1 MLYYNSVYTNYVL
14 TNFELGKG
22 LNVLEQARYQEIAI
36 DIAHSIMMGE
46 YHEGVKIH
54 GRSTLAGR
62 YNVSPETIRR
72 AIAVLQNV
80 GVVMVSQ
87 GVGITVTSKAMA
99 EKFVKSFDQKGE
111 IQVFVEDL
119 KKLMDQRREN
129 DIKIESHLNKFLGY
143 ADRLMSRWLDIGE
156 IEIGKTSPAIGKTLS
171 ELKIREHTG
180 TTIVAVIR
188 DGFEQFS
195 PDAGFVL
202 RAEDVL
208 LAAGSAEGQQK
219 LKLML

>member
-1 MLYYNSVYTNYVL
+1 L
-14 TNFELGKG
+14 K
-22 LNVLEQARYQEIAI
+22 VLEQARYQEIAI
-36 DIAHSIMMGE
+36 DIAHAIMMGE

-99 EKFVKSFDQKGE
+99 EKFVKSFNQKGE
-111 IQVFVEDL
+111 IQVFLEDL
-119 KKLMDQRREN
+119 KSLMDIRREN
-129 DIKIESHLNKFLGY
+129 DIKIESHLNKLQGY
-143 ADRLMSRWLDIGE
+143 ADRIMSRWLDVGE
-156 IEIGKTSPAIGKTLS
+156 IEIGKTSPAIGKTLR
-171 ELKIREHTG
+171 ELKVRERTG
-180 TTIVAVIR
+180 TTIIAVVR

-195 PDAGFVL
+195 PEASFVL
-202 RAEDVL
+202 RGEDVL
-208 LAAGSAEGQQK
+208 LAAGSPEGQGK
-219 LKLML
+219 LQQLIL

>member
-1 MLYYNSVYTNYVL
+1 M
-14 TNFELGKG
+14 GKG
-22 LNVLEQARYQEIAI
+22 LNILEQARYQEIAI
-36 DIAHSIMMGE
+36 DIAHAIMMGE

-80 GVVMVSQ
+80 GVVVVSQ
-87 GVGITVTSKAMA
+87 GVGITVTSKALA

-119 KKLMDQRREN
+119 KKLMDQRRET
-129 DIKIESHLNKFLGY
+129 DMKIEIHLHKFLGY
-143 ADRLMSRWLDIGE
+143 TDRLMSRWLDVGE
-156 IEIGKTSPAIGKTLS
+156 IEIGKTSPAIGKTLR
-171 ELKIREHTG
+171 ELKIRERTG
-180 TTIVAVIR
+180 ATIVAVIR

-195 PDAGFVL
+195 PEASFVL
-202 RAEDVL
+202 RGEDVL
-208 LAAGSAEGQQK
+208 LVAGSAEGQEK
-219 LKLML
+219 LKSIIL

>member
-1 MLYYNSVYTNYVL
+1 MDH
-14 TNFELGKG
+14 
-22 LNVLEQARYQEIAI
+22 ARYQEIAI

-46 YHEGVKIH
+46 YREGVKIH

-62 YNVSPETIRR
+62 YKVSPETIRR

-80 GVVMVSQ
+80 GVVVVSQ

-99 EKFVKSFDQKGE
+99 EKFVKSYNQKGE

-119 KKLMDQRREN
+119 KKLMDQRRET
-129 DIKIESHLNKFLGY
+129 DLKIESHLNKFLGY
-143 ADRLMSRWLDIGE
+143 TDRLMSRWLDVGE
-156 IEIGKTSPAIGKTLS
+156 IEIGKDSPAIGLTLR
-171 ELKIREHTG
+171 ELKVRERTG
-180 TTIVAVIR
+180 TTIVAVVR

-195 PDAGFVL
+195 PEAGFVL

-208 LAAGSAEGQQK
+208 LAAGSPEGQEK
-219 LKLML
+219 LKLIL

>member
-1 MLYYNSVYTNYVL
+1 M
-14 TNFELGKG
+14 
-22 LNVLEQARYQEIAI
+22 LEQARYQEIAI
-36 DIAHSIMMGE
+36 DIAHAIMMGE

-87 GVGITVTSKAMA
+87 GVGITVTSKALA

-119 KKLMDQRREN
+119 KKLMDQRRET
-129 DIKIESHLNKFLGY
+129 DMKIEIHLNKFLGY
-143 ADRLMSRWLDIGE
+143 TDRLMSRWLDVGE
-156 IEIGKTSPAIGKTLS
+156 IEIGKTSPAIGKTLR
-171 ELKIREHTG
+171 ELKIRERTG
-180 TTIVAVIR
+180 ATIVAVIR

-195 PDAGFVL
+195 PEASFVL
-202 RAEDVL
+202 RGEDVL
-208 LAAGSAEGQQK
+208 LVAGSAEGQER
-219 LKLML
+219 LKSIIL

>member
-1 MLYYNSVYTNYVL
+1 M
-14 TNFELGKG
+14 GKG
-22 LNVLEQARYQEIAI
+22 LNILEQARYQEIAI
-36 DIAHSIMMGE
+36 DIAHAIMMGE

-87 GVGITVTSKAMA
+87 GVGITVTSKALA

-119 KKLMDQRREN
+119 KKLMDQRRET
-129 DIKIESHLNKFLGY
+129 DMKIEIHLNKFLGY
-143 ADRLMSRWLDIGE
+143 TDRLMSRWLDVGE
-156 IEIGKTSPAIGKTLS
+156 IEIGKTSPAIGKTLR
-171 ELKIREHTG
+171 ELKIRERTG
-180 TTIVAVIR
+180 ATIVAVIR

-195 PDAGFVL
+195 PEASFVL
-202 RAEDVL
+202 RGEDVL
-208 LAAGSAEGQQK
+208 LVAGSAEGQER
-219 LKLML
+219 LKSIIL

>member
-1 MLYYNSVYTNYVL
+1 MG
-14 TNFELGKG
+14 EG
-22 LNVLEQARYQEIAI
+22 LNILEQARYQEIAI
-36 DIAHSIMMGE
+36 DIAHAIMMGE

-87 GVGITVTSKAMA
+87 GVGITVTSKALA

-119 KKLMDQRREN
+119 KKLMDQRRET
-129 DIKIESHLNKFLGY
+129 DLKIEIHLNKFLGY
-143 ADRLMSRWLDIGE
+143 TDRLMSRWLDVGE
-156 IEIGKTSPAIGKTLS
+156 IEIGKTSPAIGKTLR
-171 ELKIREHTG
+171 ELKIRERTG
-180 TTIVAVIR
+180 ATIVAVIR

-195 PDAGFVL
+195 PEASFVL
-202 RAEDVL
+202 RGEDVL
-208 LAAGSAEGQQK
+208 LVAGSAEGQEK
-219 LKLML
+219 LKSIIL